1 MPTIEINGHAYSEA
15 YAQLRHWAGQSQG
28 LGRKRPHR
36 RRHLNHDSE
45 LRIGRTRRPDLER
58 GGITMTELQRSSE
71 LTYAQNLA
79 LERYKALDN
88 LIDAFD
94 EAGLLEGMPDAY
106 KGIILRLRAEA
117 RDAFVDRI

>member
-1 MPTIEINGHAYSEA
+1 
-15 YAQLRHWAGQSQG
+15 
-28 LGRKRPHR
+28 
-36 RRHLNHDSE
+36 
-45 LRIGRTRRPDLER
+45 
-58 GGITMTELQRSSE
+58 MTELQRSSE